1 MADPITALGAVGIL
15 SNFIQIADFTAG
27 AVTKTR
33 EVLKSG
39 SDAFRENI
47 EIERLTRE
55 CGWLGE
61 WIQETSKKQ
70 QPVEQDETAVLSA
83 ARQCIHE
90 SEKLLDL
97 LKSLKLSE
105 GSRGIKRTFQG
116 AHRAVRAV
124 RKREDVAAHQKMLDS
139 LNGQL
144 AVALLQVLRY
154 VHSQGD
160 WSVEELTRGTGE
172 SRSVS
177 TRRC

>member
-1 MADPITALGAVGIL
+1 MADPITALGAIGIL
-15 SNFIQIADFTAG
+15 SNFMQIADFTAG
-27 AVTKTR
+27 VVSKTR

-70 QPVEQDETAVLSA
+70 QPLEQDEVAVLAA
-83 ARQCIHE
+83 ARQCVLE
-90 SEKLLDL
+90 SERLLDM

-105 GSRGIKRTFQG
+105 GSRGIRRTIQG

-154 VHSQGD
+154 VYAKRQNN
-160 WSVEELTRGTGE
+160 
-172 SRSVS
+172 RSV
-177 TRRC
+177 RN